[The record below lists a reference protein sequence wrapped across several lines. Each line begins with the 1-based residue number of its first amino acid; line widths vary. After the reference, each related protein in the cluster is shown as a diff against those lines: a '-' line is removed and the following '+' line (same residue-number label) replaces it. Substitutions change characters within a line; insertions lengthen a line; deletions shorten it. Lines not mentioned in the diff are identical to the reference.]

1 MLQEILVGTANSK
14 ARAMVPPPVPVS
26 AAPTTTPTI
35 APSNETAE
43 LPSTTESISSIQES
57 SHKPSV
63 DKKCQHV
70 KNAVKAPKF
79 KKGLAHLKDWDHCH
93 GCIADEAK
101 AKKLAKRQQ
110 QQDSAEALEA
120 LSLDDAEHSIE
131 ALDSESLW
139 ICLTC
144 CEINCGRALRKHA
157 ITHHEKNQH
166 SHPLAINLGNM
177 NCW

>member
-1 MLQEILVGTANSK
+1 MT
-14 ARAMVPPPVPVS
+14 PPVSVPVP
-26 AAPTTTPTI
+26 AAPTTSTI
-35 APSNETAE
+35 APTLGETAE
-43 LPSTTESISSIQES
+43 PLSTAELVPSIQES

-79 KKGLAHLKDWDHCH
+79 KKGLAHLKDWDHCQ
-93 GCIADEAK
+93 GCIAAEAK

-110 QQDSAEALEA
+110 QDSTEALEA
-120 LSLDDAEHSIE
+120 LSLGDADHSIE

-144 CEINCGRALRKHA
+144 CEINCGRALKKHA
-157 ITHHEKNQH
+157 IMHHEKNQH
-166 SHPLAINLGNM
+166 SHPLAINLGTM
-177 NCW
+177 DCW